1 MNTKDAI
8 KRNFSRYAAYYDTYS
23 SVQDRVGLK
32 LISNAGMEEFEN
44 ILDIGCGT
52 GNYTR
57 LLRSKFGAAVI
68 RAVDIARP
76 MIEIAQHKLQNQNIE
91 FAAADAETAALGEDF
106 DLITSNACFQ
116 WFNNPDKALVRYKN
130 ALREGGTILFS
141 MFGPLT
147 FCELRQALAES
158 YKKDVAISSDTFT
171 DTDRLSAILEK
182 NFAQVS
188 INDEIFKETYSSLWE
203 LLSTIKYTGTQGAGL
218 NGRGF
223 SKGRITELEKIYKE
237 RFKDITATYQIF
249 YCRAQRRD

>member
-1 MNTKDAI
+1 MSTKDAI
-8 KRNFSRYAAYYDTYS
+8 KRNFSRYAAYYDAYS
-23 SVQDRVGLK
+23 SVQDRVGLR
-32 LISNAGMEEFEN
+32 LISNAGTEEFEH

-57 LLRSKFGAAVI
+57 LLRDKYCCAMI
-68 RAVDIARP
+68 MAVDIARP
-76 MIEIAQHKLQNQNIE
+76 MIKIAQHKLANENIE
-91 FAAADAETAALGEDF
+91 FAAADAETAALDENF

-147 FCELRQALAES
+147 FRELRQALEEL
-158 YKKDVAISSDTFT
+158 YKKEVAISSDAFINA
-171 DTDRLSAILEK
+171 DRISWILEK
-182 NFAQVS
+182 SFMQVS
-188 INDEIFKETYSSLWE
+188 IDDEIFKETYSSLWE

-223 SKGRITELEKIYKE
+223 SKGRLTELEKIYKE
-237 RFKDITATYQIF
+237 RFKDITATYQVF
-249 YCRAQRRD
+249 YCRGRRRD